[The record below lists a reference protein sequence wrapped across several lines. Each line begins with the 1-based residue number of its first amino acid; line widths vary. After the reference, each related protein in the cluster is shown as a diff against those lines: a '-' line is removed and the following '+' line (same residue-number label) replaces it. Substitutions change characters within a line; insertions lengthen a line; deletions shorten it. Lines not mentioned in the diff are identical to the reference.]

1 MPPGGIGGVFSFSGI
16 SVTNASV
23 VKFSGSL
30 RADNPTNDY

>member
-16 SVTNASV
+16 AVINASV
-23 VKFSGSL
+23 VTFSGSL